1 MDIHLTELAKKY
13 VLAKFIRVSAIDLD
27 FDLVGSP
34 AILAYHGGILVA
46 NLVRIIDEVGQRF
59 DVDSIED
66 VLLK

>member
-1 MDIHLTELAKKY
+1 LDNHLNDLAKKY
-13 VLAKFIRVSAIDLD
+13 VLAKFIRVSAVELD

-46 NLVRIIDEVGQRF
+46 NLVRIIDEVPRF
-59 DVDSIED
+59 DIDSIED